1 MLRPLAGLKVIE
13 FEGIGPGPLAGRM
26 LADLGAEVVAVV
38 RPDKAALGDPDSP
51 LSDRPLRRGKRI
63 VALDLKQPEAV
74 EKALGLIETADALIE
89 GNRPGVMERLG
100 LGPVDCAGRNPRL
113 VYGRM
118 TGWGQDGPLAQAA
131 AHDLNYLALSGAL
144 SLAVRPGAAPIPPPT
159 VIGDGGGALGLAF
172 GVMSAVF
179 AAGRSGKGCVIDC
192 SIVDIVAGLSGIALS
207 ARASGLIDASGPSM
221 FHDSPFYDVY
231 ACADGRY
238 VTVGA
243 LEPKFYTVLL
253 EKLGLADVDPKAQY
267 DKTAWPAL
275 KARFRALF
283 LGRPSAH
290 WRALLEG
297 SEACFAPVLS
307 LAEAAAHPHNA
318 ARGVYRVGRERPAR
332 LRRRAALL
340 SAPLRRVEANAT
352 LEGRNR
358 TMSNRSTPE
367 TIVFPNPVPPKL
379 GEALEVRPGVLWAR
393 FSLPF
398 RLDHVNV
405 YLIEDGDG
413 LALIDAGI
421 DNPPSRAAWE
431 ALLAGPLRGRRL
443 TRVIATHFHPDH
455 VGLAGWLCERFGL
468 QLAMSETEY
477 LIALNIR
484 LDPEALKSEPYRSF
498 YRSHGLTEESTEL
511 LLGNGLQYLRMVSA
525 PPRTFLRLIAED
537 RLKIGGRE
545 FQVMTGA
552 GHSPEQVMLYS
563 ADDNLILCGDQV
575 LAKISPNVS
584 VEAMDPEGNPLGAYL
599 RSLASLKQKLPEDV
613 LVLPGHN
620 LPFVGLHTRADE
632 LIAHHE
638 ARCMAILEIC
648 KQGPQ
653 TVAELVPVIFGRRID
668 DPHQLVFAF
677 GEALAHVNIL
687 VRDGRLRIAPA
698 AQGLALEAA

>member
-38 RPDKAALGDPDSP
+38 RPDRAALGDPDSP

-63 VALDLKQPEAV
+63 VALDLKRGEAV
-74 EKALGLIETADALIE
+74 EKAFSLIETADALIE

-144 SLAVRPGAAPIPPPT
+144 SLAVRPGKAPIPPPT

-192 SIVDIVAGLSGIALS
+192 SIVDIVAGFSGIALS
-207 ARASGLIDASGPSM
+207 ARASGLIDASSPSI

-243 LEPKFYTVLL
+243 LEPKFYAVLL

-307 LAEAAAHPHNA
+307 LAEAAAHPHNG
-318 ARGVYRVGRERPAR
+318 ARGVYQVDASGQ
-332 LRRRAALL
+332 LD
-340 SAPLRRVEANAT
+340 SAGAPRFFPLR
-352 LEGRNR
+352 
-358 TMSNRSTPE
+358 
-367 TIVFPNPVPPKL
+367 
-379 GEALEVRPGVLWAR
+379 
-393 FSLPF
+393 
-398 RLDHVNV
+398 
-405 YLIEDGDG
+405 
-413 LALIDAGI
+413 
-421 DNPPSRAAWE
+421 
-431 ALLAGPLRGRRL
+431 
-443 TRVIATHFHPDH
+443 
-455 VGLAGWLCERFGL
+455 
-468 QLAMSETEY
+468 
-477 LIALNIR
+477 
-484 LDPEALKSEPYRSF
+484 
-498 YRSHGLTEESTEL
+498 
-511 LLGNGLQYLRMVSA
+511 
-525 PPRTFLRLIAED
+525 
-537 RLKIGGRE
+537 
-545 FQVMTGA
+545 
-552 GHSPEQVMLYS
+552 
-563 ADDNLILCGDQV
+563 
-575 LAKISPNVS
+575 
-584 VEAMDPEGNPLGAYL
+584 
-599 RSLASLKQKLPEDV
+599 
-613 LVLPGHN
+613 
-620 LPFVGLHTRADE
+620 
-632 LIAHHE
+632 
-638 ARCMAILEIC
+638 
-648 KQGPQ
+648 
-653 TVAELVPVIFGRRID
+653 
-668 DPHQLVFAF
+668 
-677 GEALAHVNIL
+677 
-687 VRDGRLRIAPA
+687 
-698 AQGLALEAA
+698 